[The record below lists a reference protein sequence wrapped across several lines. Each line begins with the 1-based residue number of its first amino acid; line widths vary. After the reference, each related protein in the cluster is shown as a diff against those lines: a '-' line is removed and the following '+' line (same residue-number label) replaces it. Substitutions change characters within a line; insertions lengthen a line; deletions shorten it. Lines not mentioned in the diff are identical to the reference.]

1 MSKDIKIS
9 PKYGVNPTIPVCF
22 FCGEPKNEIALM
34 GKMKGDI
41 EAPKNM
47 VIDYEPC
54 EHCKEQWAMGVPL
67 IECVTSSFIDDDRP
81 GISVDPATN
90 ELLYPTGRH
99 CVIKIEAARRMF
111 GRHIKQIQLGKP
123 ILIAKEVMEMIYN
136 ANR

>member
-22 FCGEPKNEIALM
+22 FCGEQKNEIALM
-34 GKMKGDI
+34 GKLKGDI

-47 VIDYEPC
+47 VLDYEPC
-54 EHCKEQWAMGVPL
+54 EHCKEQWDMGVPL

-99 CVIKIEAARRMF
+99 CVVKIEAARRMF
-111 GRHIKQIQLGKP
+111 NVPDEQIQLGKP

>member
-41 EAPKNM
+41 EAPKKM
-47 VIDYEPC
+47 VLDYGPC
-54 EHCKEQWAMGVPL
+54 EHCKAQWDMGVPL

-99 CVIKIEAARRMF
+99 CVVKIEAARRMF
-111 GRHIKQIQLGKP
+111 NVPDEQIQLGKP

>member
-22 FCGEPKNEIALM
+22 FCGEHKNEIALM

-47 VIDYEPC
+47 VLDYEPC
-54 EHCKEQWAMGVPL
+54 EHCKEQWDMGVPL

-111 GRHIKQIQLGKP
+111 NVPDEQIQLGKP

>member
-22 FCGEPKNEIALM
+22 FCGEQKNEIALM

-47 VIDYEPC
+47 VLDYEPC
-54 EHCKEQWAMGVPL
+54 EHCKEQWDMGVPL

-99 CVIKIEAARRMF
+99 CVVKIEAARRMF
-111 GRHIKQIQLGKP
+111 NVPDEQIQLGKP

>member
-22 FCGEPKNEIALM
+22 FCGEHKNEIALM

-47 VIDYEPC
+47 VLDYEPC
-54 EHCKEQWAMGVPL
+54 EHCKEQWDMGVPL
-67 IECVTSSFIDDDRP
+67 IECVTSSFIGDDRP
-81 GISVDPATN
+81 HISVDPATD

-99 CVIKIEAARRMF
+99 CVVKIEAAKRMF
-111 GRHIKQIQLGKP
+111 NVPDEQIQLGKP

>member
-47 VIDYEPC
+47 VLDYEPC
-54 EHCKEQWAMGVPL
+54 EHCKEQ
-67 IECVTSSFIDDDRP
+67 
-81 GISVDPATN
+81 
-90 ELLYPTGRH
+90 
-99 CVIKIEAARRMF
+99 
-111 GRHIKQIQLGKP
+111 
-123 ILIAKEVMEMIYN
+123 
-136 ANR
+136 